1 MHHPMLRPR
10 LNESADT
17 TRSRPESPPAKPTET
32 DRKPLLTRYQAR
44 HGLDESPHRIDAYVP
59 CLLSGLLTASDRV
72 GSASS
77 ACLIG
82 VVAGAPRTRAFRRGR
97 VRCASR
103 RRPAAVSIG
112 RRQHPRRM
120 GSARFEL
127 GALRLELY
135 RLLVA
140 PRLLAPL
147 ALGFVLGKVAL
158 HRGRGDAGGELVEHL
173 RGGQPLADVL
183 AVGVGQTVGVC
194 QPLSDEQTEDDGE
207 SRLGPSSPA
216 VAPRLLPRG
225 LAPASARA
233 VSGRWTC
240 KRRSPVDPGTLH
252 SELAGNCVDSVTSPA
267 TLSRRRGRAAD
278 TPHGLLQ
285 RPETIG

>member
-59 CLLSGLLTASDRV
+59 CLLSGLLTASDRL

-147 ALGFVLGKVAL
+147 ALGFALGK
-158 HRGRGDAGGELVEHL
+158 GG
-173 RGGQPLADVL
+173 A
-183 AVGVGQTVGVC
+183 
-194 QPLSDEQTEDDGE
+194 
-207 SRLGPSSPA
+207 SP
-216 VAPRLLPRG
+216 R
-225 LAPASARA
+225 
-233 VSGRWTC
+233 
-240 KRRSPVDPGTLH
+240 PG
-252 SELAGNCVDSVTSPA
+252 
-267 TLSRRRGRAAD
+267 RRGRRACRAPSRRPAARKCPGCRRWAD
-278 TPHGLLQ
+278 RRCLPAAERRADGGRRRKPPRAVLA
-285 RPETIG
+285 RSSASVASPWIGAGFGPRG